1 MKMTWVFLV
10 SPFYLFFFFFF
21 NVIYFT
27 TKYKW
32 QEYKII
38 TGENDCG
45 EKTQKE
51 TLSLIN
57 IGLRQNV

>member
-1 MKMTWVFLV
+1 MKMTWMFLV
-10 SPFYLFFFFFF
+10 SPFFILFYFFSMLFILPQ
-21 NVIYFT
+21 NT
-27 TKYKW
+27 NGKNTRLSHL
-32 QEYKII
+32 
-38 TGENDCG
+38 ENDCG